1 VWNCIW
7 IECSHSSSFFL
18 QHGFHANLASALLT
32 ILQKLVSNV
41 LKFIGM
47 SRLSGVPRHFG
58 QKKSKELQYGTIGVL
73 ITGRIDTMSAFWAE
87 FNGPFW

>member
-1 VWNCIW
+1 
-7 IECSHSSSFFL
+7 
-18 QHGFHANLASALLT
+18 
-32 ILQKLVSNV
+32 
-41 LKFIGM
+41 M